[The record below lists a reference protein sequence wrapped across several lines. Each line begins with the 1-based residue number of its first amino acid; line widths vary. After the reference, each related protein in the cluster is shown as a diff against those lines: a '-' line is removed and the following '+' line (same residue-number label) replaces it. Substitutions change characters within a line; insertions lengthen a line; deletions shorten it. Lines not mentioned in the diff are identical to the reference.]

1 MCLYPVH
8 KANWFYAQ
16 YDKILAEQFLSLLLT
31 RMIDQ
36 QTINQIF
43 DTADI
48 VDVISDFV
56 TLKKSGANFKGLSP
70 FSNEK
75 TPSFMVSPAKG
86 IFKDFSS
93 GKGGNVVGFLMEH
106 EKLSYP
112 EALRYLANKY
122 NIAIEEKELTAEEIQ
137 QKNER
142 ESLMAVTA
150 YATGYFEVQLQTEE
164 GKAVG
169 HGYFRNRGFRDDI
182 LKKFQLG
189 YSPEKRTAFSEE
201 AGKNGYKKDYLVKT
215 GLSIERDQYIFDR
228 FAGRVIFPIHSLSG
242 NVIGFGGRTLK
253 SDKNIAKY
261 LNSPESDIYHKS
273 RVLYGLFQAKKS
285 IVSAE
290 QCFLVEGYTD
300 VISMHQA
307 GIENVV
313 ASSGTALT
321 TEQIRLIKR
330 FTENI
335 TILYDGDEAGIKA
348 SFRGIDMILEE
359 GMNVKVVMLP
369 TGEDPDSYA
378 QSHSSSE
385 FLEYI
390 QSSEKDFI
398 SFKTELLLADAQH
411 DPIRRAQLITDIVK
425 SVAVIPD
432 GIMRSVFLKDSSLL
446 LGVEEQVLYNEVNR
460 IRQRKQEQ
468 QWRREQSGRNFRQD
482 HPVTAM
488 PIQPVVPGFVE
499 NVFSEVEEREII
511 YFLLKFGNQLLHM
524 SGEEHT
530 EISVAHYITR
540 EIQNDELEFTNLIYK
555 QIFEDVKNLIERGE
569 EVAERY
575 FVYHEHAGVR
585 ELAVDIFT
593 SRYELSKVWK
603 RKEAYVELPGENL
616 GFEVPKTLLSYKMMV
631 VEKALSQLRVS
642 LESTEKS
649 SDIEALNQ
657 VLIRIQSLEGIKR
670 ELSVGL
676 GGRTIIR

>member
-1 MCLYPVH
+1 
-8 KANWFYAQ
+8 
-16 YDKILAEQFLSLLLT
+16 
-31 RMIDQ
+31 MIDQ

-43 DTADI
+43 ETSDI
-48 VDVISDFV
+48 VEVISDFI
-56 TLKKSGANFKGLSP
+56 TLKKSGVNYKGLSP

-75 TPSFMVSPAKG
+75 TPSFIVSPAKG

-122 NIAIEEKELTAEEIQ
+122 SIPVEEKELSAEEIQ

-142 ESLMAVTA
+142 ESLMAVSLFA
-150 YATGYFEVQLQTEE
+150 SKYFHNQLESQE
-164 GKAVG
+164 GKAIG
-169 HGYFRNRGFRDDI
+169 LSYFRKRGFRDDI

-189 YSPEKRTAFSEE
+189 YSPEERTAFTTE
-201 AGKNGYKKDYLVKT
+201 AGKNGYKKNYLVKT
-215 GLSIERDQYIFDR
+215 GLSIERENYMFDR

-253 SDKNIAKY
+253 SNKNIAKY

-285 IVSAE
+285 IVSKE

-300 VISMHQA
+300 VIAMHQA

-313 ASSGTALT
+313 ASSGTSLT

-330 FTENI
+330 FSAYI

-369 TGEDPDSYA
+369 DGEDPDSFA

-385 FLEYI
+385 FLEFI
-390 QSSEKDFI
+390 HSNEKDFI

-411 DPIRRAQLITDIVK
+411 DPIKRAHLITDIVK

-432 GIMRSVFLKDSSLL
+432 GIMRSVFLKDCSLL
-446 LGVEEQVLYNEVNR
+446 LGVKEQVLYNEVNK
-460 IRQRKQEQ
+460 IRRKKQEQ
-468 QWRREQSGRNFRQD
+468 QWRREQSGHRQQNYRRD
-482 HPVTAM
+482 QQETSVTAV
-488 PIQPVVPGFVE
+488 PIQPMVPGFVE

-511 YFLLKFGNQLLHM
+511 YFLLKFGSQMLHLR
-524 SGEEHT
+524 SEENA
-530 EISVAHYITR
+530 EISVAQYVIR
-540 EIQNDELEFTNLIYK
+540 EIQNDELEFTNLVYK
-555 QIFEDVKNLIERGE
+555 QIFEDVKDLNERGE
-569 EVAERY
+569 SVAERY
-575 FVYHEHAGVR
+575 FIYHDHPGVR
-585 ELAVDIFT
+585 ELAVDIYT

-603 RKEAYVELPGENL
+603 RKEAYVEMPGENL
-616 GFEVPKTLLSYKMMV
+616 GFEVPKSLLSYKMMV
-631 VEKALSQLRVS
+631 IEKALSQLRKD
-642 LESTEKS
+642 LETTEKNN
-649 SDIEALNQ
+649 DVEALNH
-657 VLIRIQSLEGIKR
+657 LIG
-670 ELSVGL
+670 
-676 GGRTIIR
+676 

>member
-1 MCLYPVH
+1 M
-8 KANWFYAQ
+8 
-16 YDKILAEQFLSLLLT
+16 AEQLVSLFLSK
-31 RMIDQ
+31 MIDQ
-36 QTINQIF
+36 HTINQIF

-48 VDVISDFV
+48 VEVISDFV
-56 TLKKSGANFKGLSP
+56 TLKKSGTNYKGLSP

-112 EALRYLANKY
+112 EALRYLAQKY
-122 NIAIEEKELTAEEIQ
+122 NISIEEKELTADEIQ
-137 QKNER
+137 QRNER
-142 ESLMAVTA
+142 ESLLAVTT
-150 YATGYFEVQLQTEE
+150 YASSYFESQLNSDE
-164 GKAVG
+164 GRAVG
-169 HGYFRNRGFRDDI
+169 QAYFRNRGFRDDI
-182 LKKFQLG
+182 LKKFTLG
-189 YSPEKRTAFSEE
+189 YSPEKRTAFTEE
-201 AGKNGYKKDYLVKT
+201 AGKNGYKKSYLVKT
-215 GLSIERDQYIFDR
+215 GLSIEREDYLFDR

-273 RVLYGLFQAKKS
+273 RVLYGLFHAKKS
-285 IVSAE
+285 IVSE
-290 QCFLVEGYTD
+290 ERCFLVEGYTD

-307 GIENVV
+307 GIDNVV

-330 FTENI
+330 FTLNV

-369 TGEDPDSYA
+369 EGEDPDSYA

-390 QSSEKDFI
+390 KKQEKDFI
-398 SFKTELLLADAQH
+398 SFKTEILLAEAQH
-411 DPIRRAQLITDIVK
+411 DPIKRAQLITDIVK
-425 SVAVIPD
+425 SVSVIPD
-432 GIMRSVFLKDSSLL
+432 GIMRSVFLKECSLL
-446 LGVEEQVLYNEVNR
+446 LGVEEQVLYNEVNK
-460 IRQRKQEQ
+460 IRRRKQEQ
-468 QWRREQSGRNFRQD
+468 QWRREQSGRHTQREA
-482 HPVTAM
+482 PTTL
-488 PIQPVVPGFVE
+488 PRQPVVPGFVE

-511 YFLLKFGNQLLHM
+511 YFLLKFGNQKLHI
-524 SGEEHT
+524 SGEEHA
-530 EISVAHYITR
+530 EISVAQYIIR
-540 EIQNDELEFTNLIYK
+540 EIQNDELEFTNLVYK
-555 QIFEDVKNLIERGE
+555 QIFEDVKDLFERGE
-569 EVAERY
+569 EVAERH
-575 FVYHEHAGVR
+575 FIYHDHAGVR
-585 ELAVDIFT
+585 GLAVDIFT

-616 GFEVPKTLLSYKMMV
+616 GFEVPKSLLSYKMMV
-631 VEKALSQLRVS
+631 IEKALSKLRID
-642 LESTEKS
+642 LEANEKNK
-649 SDIEALNQ
+649 DIEALKQ
-657 VLIRIQSLEGIKR
+657 TILRIQSLEGIKR
-670 ELSVGL
+670 ELSIGL
-676 GGRTIIR
+676 GGRIIIR

>member
-1 MCLYPVH
+1 M
-8 KANWFYAQ
+8 
-16 YDKILAEQFLSLLLT
+16 AEQLVSLLLS

-48 VDVISDFV
+48 VEVISDFV
-56 TLKKSGANFKGLSP
+56 TLKKSGANYKGLSP

-112 EALRYLANKY
+112 EALRYLAQRY
-122 NIAIEEKELTAEEIQ
+122 NIAIEEKELSAEEIQ

-142 ESLMAVTA
+142 ESLMTVTA
-150 YATGYFEVQLQTEE
+150 FASSYFSSQLGSDE
-164 GKAVG
+164 GRAVG
-169 HGYFRNRGFRDDI
+169 LAYFRNRGFREDI
-182 LKKFQLG
+182 LKKFELG
-189 YSPEKRTAFSEE
+189 YSPEKRTAFTEE
-201 AGKNGYKKDYLVKT
+201 AGKNGYKKSYLVKT
-215 GLSIERDQYIFDR
+215 GLSIERDDYLFDR

-285 IVSAE
+285 VVSSE
-290 QCFLVEGYTD
+290 RCFLVEGYTD

-307 GIENVV
+307 GIDNVV

-321 TEQIRLIKR
+321 ADQIRLIKR
-330 FTENI
+330 FTQNI

-369 TGEDPDSYA
+369 AGEDPDSYA

-398 SFKTELLLADAQH
+398 SFKTQILLADAQH
-411 DPIRRAQLITDIVK
+411 DPIKRAQLITDIVR
-425 SVAVIPD
+425 SVSVIPD
-432 GIMRSVFLKDSSLL
+432 GIMRSVFLKESSLL
-446 LGVEEQVLYNEVNR
+446 LGVEEQVLYNEVNK
-460 IRQRKQEQ
+460 IRRRKQEQ
-468 QWRREQSGRNFRQD
+468 QWRREQTGRRQQGD
-482 HPVTAM
+482 PSHTTLPR
-488 PIQPVVPGFVE
+488 QPVVPGFVE
-499 NVFSEVEEREII
+499 NVYSEVEEREII
-511 YFLLKFGNQLLHM
+511 YFLLKFGNQKLHV
-524 SGEEHT
+524 SGEEHA
-530 EISVAHYITR
+530 EIGVAQYIIR
-540 EIQNDELEFTNLIYK
+540 EILNDELEFNNLVYN
-555 QIFEDVKNLIERGE
+555 QIFENVKELIERGD

-575 FVYHEHAGVR
+575 FVYHDHPGVR

-631 VEKALSQLRVS
+631 IEKALSQLRKE
-642 LESTEKS
+642 LEESEKKK
-649 SDIEALNQ
+649 DLDTLNQ
-657 VLIRIQSLEGIKR
+657 IIVRIQSLEKVKR
-670 ELSVGL
+670 ELSIGL

>member
-1 MCLYPVH
+1 
-8 KANWFYAQ
+8 
-16 YDKILAEQFLSLLLT
+16 
-31 RMIDQ
+31 MIDQ

-43 DTADI
+43 DSADI
-48 VDVISDFV
+48 VEVISDFV
-56 TLKKSGANFKGLSP
+56 TLKKSGANYKGLSP

-112 EALRYLANKY
+112 EALRYLARKY
-122 NIAIEEKELTAEEIQ
+122 DIPIEEKELTAEEIQ
-137 QKNER
+137 QRNER
-142 ESLMAVTA
+142 ESMMAVTTFA
-150 YATGYFEVQLQTEE
+150 SSYFVSQLESEE
-164 GKAVG
+164 GRAVG
-169 HGYFRNRGFRDDI
+169 LAYFRNRGFREDI
-182 LKKFQLG
+182 VKKFVLG
-189 YSPEKRTAFSEE
+189 YSPEKRTAFTEE
-201 AGKNGYKKDYLVKT
+201 AAKNGYKKSFLVKT
-215 GLSIERDQYIFDR
+215 GLSIERDDYLFDR

-285 IVSAE
+285 IVSQE
-290 QCFLVEGYTD
+290 RCFLVEGYTD

-330 FTENI
+330 FTPNV
-335 TILYDGDEAGIKA
+335 TIIYDGDEAGIKA

-369 TGEDPDSYA
+369 QGEDPDSYA

-390 QSSEKDFI
+390 KKSEKDFI
-398 SFKTELLLADAQH
+398 SFKTELLLAEAQH
-411 DPIRRAQLITDIVK
+411 DPIKRAQLITDIVR
-425 SVAVIPD
+425 SVSVIPD
-432 GIMRSVFLKDSSLL
+432 GIMRSVFLKESSLL
-446 LGVEEQVLYNEVNR
+446 LGVEEQVLYNEVNK
-460 IRQRKQEQ
+460 IRRRKQEQ
-468 QWRREQSGRNFRQD
+468 QWRREQAGRQAQYETPTTLPR
-482 HPVTAM
+482 
-488 PIQPVVPGFVE
+488 QPVVPGFVE
-499 NVFSEVEEREII
+499 NVYSEVEEREII
-511 YFLLKFGNQLLHM
+511 YFLLKFGNQKLHI
-524 SGEEHT
+524 SGEEQA
-530 EISVAHYITR
+530 EISVAQYIIR
-540 EIQNDELEFTNLIYK
+540 EIQNDELEFTNLVYK
-555 QIFEDVKNLIERGE
+555 QIFEDVKDIIERNE
-569 EVAERY
+569 EVAER
-575 FVYHEHAGVR
+575 FFIYHDHAGVR
-585 ELAVDIFT
+585 DLAVDIFT

-616 GFEVPKTLLSYKMMV
+616 GFEVPKSLLSYKMMV
-631 VEKALSQLRVS
+631 IEKALSQLRLK
-642 LESTEKS
+642 LEENEKKQ
-649 SDIEALNQ
+649 DIQSLNQ
-657 VLIRIQSLEGIKR
+657 VILRIQSLEGIKR
-670 ELSVGL
+670 ELSIGL
-676 GGRTIIR
+676 GGRAIIR

>member
-1 MCLYPVH
+1 M
-8 KANWFYAQ
+8 
-16 YDKILAEQFLSLLLT
+16 AEQLVSLLLS

-48 VDVISDFV
+48 VEVISDFV
-56 TLKKSGANFKGLSP
+56 TLKKSGTNYKGLSP

-122 NIAIEEKELTAEEIQ
+122 NIAIEEKELTADEIQ
-137 QKNER
+137 QRNER

-150 YATGYFEVQLQTEE
+150 FASGYFSSQLAKEE
-164 GKAVG
+164 GRAIG
-169 HGYFRNRGFRDDI
+169 QAYFRNRGFRDDI
-182 LKKFQLG
+182 IKKFELG
-189 YSPEKRTAFSEE
+189 YSNEKRTAFTDE
-201 AGKNGYKKDYLVKT
+201 ALKNGYKKNYLVQT
-215 GLSIERDQYIFDR
+215 GLSIEREDYMFDR

-253 SDKNIAKY
+253 ADKSIAKY

-273 RVLYGLFQAKKS
+273 RVLYGLFQAKKH
-285 IVSAE
+285 IVSDE
-290 QCFLVEGYTD
+290 RCFLVEGYTD

-330 FTENI
+330 FTQNV

-369 TGEDPDSYA
+369 EGEDPDSYA

-390 QSSEKDFI
+390 KNSEKDFI
-398 SFKTELLLADAQH
+398 SFKTEILLEDAQH
-411 DPIRRAQLITDIVK
+411 DPIKRAQLITDIVR
-425 SVAVIPD
+425 SVSVIPD
-432 GIMRSVFLKDSSLL
+432 GIMRSVFLKESSLL
-446 LGVEEQVLYNEVNR
+446 LGVEEQVLYNETNK
-460 IRQRKQEQ
+460 IRRRKQEQ
-468 QWRREQSGRNFRQD
+468 QWRREQSGRQSRTEAPTTIP
-482 HPVTAM
+482 H
-488 PIQPVVPGFVE
+488 QPVVPGFVE
-499 NVFSEVEEREII
+499 NVYSEVEEREII
-511 YFLLKFGNQLLHM
+511 YFLLKFGNQLLHI

-530 EISVAHYITR
+530 EISVAHYIIR

-555 QIFEDVKNLIERGE
+555 QIFEDVKDLIEHGD

-575 FVYHEHAGVR
+575 FVYHDQAGVR

-616 GFEVPKTLLSYKMMV
+616 GFEVPKSLLSYKMMV
-631 VEKALSQLRVS
+631 IEKALNQLRKD
-642 LESTEKS
+642 LGANEKKQ
-649 SDIEALNQ
+649 DIEALNQ
-657 VLIRIQSLEGIKR
+657 VILRIQSLERIRR
-670 ELSVGL
+670 ELSIGL
-676 GGRTIIR
+676 GGRAIIR

>member
-1 MCLYPVH
+1 
-8 KANWFYAQ
+8 
-16 YDKILAEQFLSLLLT
+16 
-31 RMIDQ
+31 MIDQ

-48 VDVISDFV
+48 VEVISDFV
-56 TLKKSGANFKGLSP
+56 TLKKSGANYKGLSP

-122 NIAIEEKELTAEEIQ
+122 NIAVEEKELSAQEIQ

-150 YATGYFEVQLQTEE
+150 YAAGYFQSQLATEE
-164 GKAVG
+164 GLAVG
-169 HGYFRNRGFRDDI
+169 HAYFRKRGFRDDI
-182 LKKFQLG
+182 LEKFQLG
-189 YSPEKRTAFSEE
+189 YSPEKRTAFTEE
-201 AGKNGYKKDYLVKT
+201 AGKNGYKKEYLVKT
-215 GLSIERDQYIFDR
+215 GLSIERDQRVFDR
-228 FAGRVIFPIHSLSG
+228 FSGRVIFPIHSLSG

-253 SDKNIAKY
+253 TDKAIAKY
-261 LNSPESDIYHKS
+261 MNSPESDIYHKS

-285 IVSAE
+285 IVSSE
-290 QCFLVEGYTD
+290 RCFLVEGYTD
-300 VISMHQA
+300 VISLHQA

-369 TGEDPDSYA
+369 AGEDPDSYA
-378 QSHSSSE
+378 QSHSSTE
-385 FLEYI
+385 FLEFI
-390 QSSEKDFI
+390 QKSERDFI

-432 GIMRSVFLKDSSLL
+432 GIMRSVFLKDCSLL
-446 LGVEEQVLYNEVNR
+446 LGVEEQVLYNEVNK
-460 IRQRKQEQ
+460 IRQKKQEQ
-468 QWRREQSGRNFRQD
+468 RWRREQSGQNYRQAQ
-482 HPVTAM
+482 PVTEL
-488 PIQPVVPGFVE
+488 PRQPVVPGFVE
-499 NVFSEVEEREII
+499 NIYSEVEEREII
-511 YFLLKFGNQLLHM
+511 YFLLKFGNQVLHM
-524 SGEEHT
+524 SDEEHS
-530 EISVAHYITR
+530 EISVAHYIIR

-555 QIFEDVKNLIERGE
+555 QIFEDVKDLLERGE
-569 EVAERY
+569 QVAERY
-575 FVYHEHAGVR
+575 FVYHEHPGVR

-631 VEKALSQLRVS
+631 VEKALGQLRTT

-649 SDIEALNQ
+649 KDIEALNQ
-657 VLIRIQSLEGIKR
+657 VIIRIQSLEGVKR

>member
-1 MCLYPVH
+1 
-8 KANWFYAQ
+8 
-16 YDKILAEQFLSLLLT
+16 
-31 RMIDQ
+31 MIDQ

-48 VDVISDFV
+48 VEVISDFV
-56 TLKKSGANFKGLSP
+56 TLKKSGTNFKGLSP

-112 EALRYLANKY
+112 EALRYLAHRY
-122 NIAIEEKELTAEEIQ
+122 NIALEEKELSAEEIQ

-150 YATGYFEVQLQTEE
+150 FASSYFSSQLDADEGRAVGLGYF
-164 GKAVG
+164 
-169 HGYFRNRGFRDDI
+169 HNRGFRDDI
-182 LKKFQLG
+182 LKKFELG

-201 AGKNGYKKDYLVKT
+201 AGKSGYKKSYLVKT
-215 GLSIERDQYIFDR
+215 GLSIEREDYVFDR

-253 SDKNIAKY
+253 SDKKIAKY

-273 RVLYGLFQAKKS
+273 KVLYGLFQAKKS
-285 IVSAE
+285 IVSADR
-290 QCFLVEGYTD
+290 CFLVEGYTD
-300 VISMHQA
+300 VISLHQA

-313 ASSGTALT
+313 ASSGTALIT
-321 TEQIRLIKR
+321 DQIRLIKR
-330 FTENI
+330 FSLNV

-348 SFRGIDMILEE
+348 SFRGIDMVLEE
-359 GMNVKVVMLP
+359 GMNVKVVLLP
-369 TGEDPDSYA
+369 AGEDPDSYA

-385 FLEYI
+385 FLEFI
-390 QSSEKDFI
+390 QTGERDFI

-411 DPIRRAQLITDIVK
+411 DPIKRAQLITDIVK
-425 SVAVIPD
+425 SVSVIPD
-432 GIMRSVFLKDSSLL
+432 GIMRSVFLKESSLL
-446 LGVEEQVLYNEVNR
+446 LGVGEQVLYTEVNK

-468 QWRREQSGRNFRQD
+468 RWRREQSGGRQQIQQA
-482 HPVTAM
+482 PTII
-488 PIQPVVPGFVE
+488 PKQPVVPGFVE
-499 NVFSEVEEREII
+499 NVYSEVEEREII
-511 YFLLKFGNQLLHM
+511 YFLLKFGNMKLHIR
-524 SGEEHT
+524 GEENT
-530 EISVAHYITR
+530 EISVAQYIIR

-555 QIFEDVKNLIERGE
+555 QIFEDVEELIEHGS
-569 EVAERY
+569 EVAERN
-575 FVYHEHAGVR
+575 FIYHDNAGVR
-585 ELAVDIFT
+585 DLAVDIFT

-603 RKEAYVELPGENL
+603 RKEAYVEMPGENL
-616 GFEVPKTLLSYKMMV
+616 GFEVPKSLLSYKMTV
-631 VEKALSQLRVS
+631 VEKALSQLRKD
-642 LESTEKS
+642 LEKTEKKQ
-649 SDIEALNQ
+649 DIETLNQ
-657 VLIRIQSLEGIKR
+657 IIVRIQSLEGIKR
-670 ELSVGL
+670 ELSLGL

>member
-1 MCLYPVH
+1 
-8 KANWFYAQ
+8 
-16 YDKILAEQFLSLLLT
+16 
-31 RMIDQ
+31 MIDQ

-48 VDVISDFV
+48 VEVISDFV
-56 TLKKSGANFKGLSP
+56 TLKKSGANYKGLSP

-112 EALRYLANKY
+112 EALRYLAQRY
-122 NIAIEEKELTAEEIQ
+122 NIAIEEKELSAEEIQ

-142 ESLMAVTA
+142 ESLMTVTA
-150 YATGYFEVQLQTEE
+150 FATSYFSSQLNSDE
-164 GKAVG
+164 GRAIG
-169 HGYFRNRGFRDDI
+169 LAYFRNRGFRDDI
-182 LKKFQLG
+182 LKKFELG
-189 YSPEKRTAFSEE
+189 YSPEKRTAFSDE
-201 AGKNGYKKDYLVKT
+201 ASKNGYKKSYLVKT
-215 GLSIERDQYIFDR
+215 GLSIERENYLFDR

-253 SDKNIAKY
+253 SDKNVAKY

-285 IVSAE
+285 IVSGE
-290 QCFLVEGYTD
+290 RCFLVEGYTD

-321 TEQIRLIKR
+321 ADQIRLIKR
-330 FTENI
+330 FTQNI

-378 QSHSSSE
+378 QAHSSSE

-398 SFKTELLLADAQH
+398 SFKTEILLAEAQH
-411 DPIRRAQLITDIVK
+411 DPIKRAQLITDIVR
-425 SVAVIPD
+425 SVSVIPD
-432 GIMRSVFLKDSSLL
+432 GIMRSVFLKESSLL
-446 LGVEEQVLYNEVNR
+446 LGVQEQVLYNEVNK
-460 IRQRKQEQ
+460 IRRRKQEQ
-468 QWRREQSGRNFRQD
+468 QWRREQTGRRQQGD
-482 HPVTAM
+482 TSLTTLPK
-488 PIQPVVPGFVE
+488 QPVVPGFVE
-499 NVFSEVEEREII
+499 NIYSEVEEREII
-511 YFLLKFGNQLLHM
+511 YFLLKFGNQKLHI
-524 SGEEHT
+524 SGDEHA
-530 EISVAHYITR
+530 EISVAQYIIR
-540 EIQNDELEFTNLIYK
+540 EIQNDELEFNNLVYN
-555 QIFEDVKNLIERGE
+555 QIFENVKDLIERGD

-575 FVYHEHAGVR
+575 FVYHDHPGVR

-631 VEKALSQLRVS
+631 IEKALSQLRKE
-642 LESTEKS
+642 LEESEKKK
-649 SDIEALNQ
+649 DLDALNQ
-657 VLIRIQSLEGIKR
+657 IIVRIQSLEKVKR
-670 ELSVGL
+670 ELSIGL

>member
-1 MCLYPVH
+1 M
-8 KANWFYAQ
+8 
-16 YDKILAEQFLSLLLT
+16 AEQLVSLLLS

-43 DTADI
+43 DAADI
-48 VDVISDFV
+48 VEVISDFV
-56 TLKKSGANFKGLSP
+56 TLKKSGANYKGLSP

-75 TPSFMVSPAKG
+75 TPSFMVSPSKG

-112 EALRYLANKY
+112 EALRYLAQRY
-122 NIAIEEKELTAEEIQ
+122 NIAIEEKELTADEIQ
-137 QKNER
+137 QRNER

-150 YATGYFEVQLQTEE
+150 FATSYFVSQLDSDE
-164 GKAVG
+164 GRAIG
-169 HGYFRNRGFRDDI
+169 LAYFRNRGFRDDI
-182 LKKFQLG
+182 LKKFEAG
-189 YSPEKRTAFSEE
+189 YSPEKRTAFTEE
-201 AGKNGYKKDYLVKT
+201 AGKNGYKRSYLVKT
-215 GLSIERDQYIFDR
+215 GLSIERDDYMFDR

-273 RVLYGLFQAKKS
+273 KVLYGLFQAKKT
-285 IVSAE
+285 IVSDE
-290 QCFLVEGYTD
+290 RCFLVEGYTD

-330 FTENI
+330 FTQNV

-369 TGEDPDSYA
+369 RGEDPDSYA

-390 QSSEKDFI
+390 KTSAKDFI
-398 SFKTELLLADAQH
+398 SFKTEILLVEAQH
-411 DPIRRAQLITDIVK
+411 DPIKRAQLITDIVR
-425 SVAVIPD
+425 SVSVIPD
-432 GIMRSVFLKDSSLL
+432 GIMRSVFLKESSLL
-446 LGVEEQVLYNEVNR
+446 LGVEEQVLYNEVNK
-460 IRQRKQEQ
+460 IRRRKQEQ
-468 QWRREQSGRNFRQD
+468 QWRREQSGRQVRQEA
-482 HPVTAM
+482 PTTM
-488 PIQPVVPGFVE
+488 PHQPVVPGFVE
-499 NVFSEVEEREII
+499 NIFSEVEEREII
-511 YFLLKFGNQLLHM
+511 YFLLKFGNLKLHF
-524 SGEEHT
+524 SGEEQT
-530 EISVAHYITR
+530 EISVAQYIIR
-540 EIQNDELEFTNLIYK
+540 EIQNDELEFTNLVYN
-555 QIFEDVKNLIERGE
+555 QIFENVKDLIERGD

-575 FVYHEHAGVR
+575 FVYHDHAGVR

-616 GFEVPKTLLSYKMMV
+616 GFEVPKSLLSYKMMV
-631 VEKALSQLRVS
+631 IEKALTILRKE
-642 LESTEKS
+642 LEESEKKQ
-649 SDIEALNQ
+649 DIEALNQ
-657 VLIRIQSLEGIKR
+657 VIVRIQSLERVRR
-670 ELSVGL
+670 ELSIGL
-676 GGRTIIR
+676 GGRAIIR

>member
-1 MCLYPVH
+1 
-8 KANWFYAQ
+8 
-16 YDKILAEQFLSLLLT
+16 
-31 RMIDQ
+31 MIDQ

-48 VDVISDFV
+48 VEVISDFV
-56 TLKKSGANFKGLSP
+56 TLKKSGTNYKGLSP
-70 FSNEK
+70 FTNEK

-112 EALRYLANKY
+112 EALRYLAQRY
-122 NIAIEEKELTAEEIQ
+122 NIAIEEKELTSEEIQ

-150 YATGYFEVQLQTEE
+150 YATTFFTQQLNTEE
-164 GKAVG
+164 GRAVG
-169 HGYFRNRGFRDDI
+169 MGYFRNRGFRDDI
-182 LKKFQLG
+182 LKKFELG

-201 AGKNGYKKDYLVKT
+201 AGKKGYRKDYLVKT
-215 GLSIERDQYIFDR
+215 GLSIEREDYLFDR

-253 SDKNIAKY
+253 TDKNIAKY

-273 RVLYGLFQAKKS
+273 SVLYGLFQAKKS
-285 IVSAE
+285 IVSSE
-290 QCFLVEGYTD
+290 RCYLVEGYTD
-300 VISMHQA
+300 VISLHQV
-307 GIENVV
+307 GINNVV

-330 FTENI
+330 FTLNVSI
-335 TILYDGDEAGIKA
+335 IYDGDEAGIKA

-369 TGEDPDSYA
+369 PGEDPDSYA

-385 FLEYI
+385 FLDYI
-390 QSSEKDFI
+390 QTNEKDFI
-398 SFKTELLLADAQH
+398 SFKTELLLTDARH
-411 DPIRRAQLITDIVK
+411 DPIKRAQLITDIVR

-432 GIMRSVFLKDSSLL
+432 GIMRSVFLKESGLQ
-446 LGVEEQVLYNEVNR
+446 LGVEEQVLYNEVNK
-460 IRQRKQEQ
+460 IRRRKQEQ
-468 QWRREQSGRNFRQD
+468 HWHREQTGYYQQKD
-482 HPVTAM
+482 QIVTTL
-488 PIQPVVPGFVE
+488 PKQPVVPGFVE
-499 NVFSEVEEREII
+499 NIYSEVEEREII
-511 YFLLKFGNQLLHM
+511 YFLLKFGNHMLHIG
-524 SGEEHT
+524 SEEDA
-530 EISVAHYITR
+530 EISVAQYITR
-540 EIQNDELEFTNLIYK
+540 EIQNDELEFTNLVYK
-555 QIFEDVKNLIERGE
+555 QIFEDVKELIERGE

-575 FVYHEHAGVR
+575 FVYHDQAGVR

-593 SRYELSKVWK
+593 SRYVLSKVWK

-616 GFEVPKTLLSYKMMV
+616 GFEVPKTLLSYKMVV
-631 VEKALSQLRVS
+631 VEKALTQLRNDLGKS
-642 LESTEKS
+642 EKQKDLEK
-649 SDIEALNQ
+649 LNQ
-657 VLIRIQSLEGIKR
+657 VIVRIQSLESVKR
-670 ELSVGL
+670 ELSIGL
-676 GGRTIIR
+676 GGRTIIH